1 MSETLTYEAIV
12 AAITAYKREQDPSWV
27 SIEQGNE
34 QYFAYTS
41 PQYKAKFCDNLMLDW
56 FGFSLGDGSACY
68 TLADLK
74 KLYEAA
80 KIMFARHPGQ
90 TLSFDLDSEAGGFG
104 SPWGYT
110 CDSPEEWVLVYARR
124 AAETG
129 EAEITGWSKEKAQ
142 AVIEVIS
149 DLAEIGVPTA
159 FLHAEENLMTACY
172 GNRRLYWVVVPAL
185 CDVLEAA

>member
-1 MSETLTYEAIV
+1 MSEALTYESLIEAV
-12 AAITAYKREQDPSWV
+12 NAYRRKVIPEWV
-27 SIEQGNE
+27 SIEHNE
-34 QYFAYTS
+34 AEYLSRKTPAEAQ
-41 PQYKAKFCDNLMLDW
+41 KFCDNIQLDW

-68 TLADLK
+68 TLPDLK
-74 KLYEAA
+74 RLYEAA

-90 TLSFDLDSEAGGFG
+90 SLYFDLDSEAGGFG
-104 SPWGYT
+104 SPWGHT

-149 DLAEIGVPTA
+149 NLAEIGVPTA